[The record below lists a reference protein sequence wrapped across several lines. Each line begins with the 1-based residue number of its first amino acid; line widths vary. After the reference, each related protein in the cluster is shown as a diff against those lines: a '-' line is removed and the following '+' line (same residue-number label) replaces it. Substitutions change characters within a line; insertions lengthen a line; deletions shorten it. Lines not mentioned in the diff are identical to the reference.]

1 MGKLFK
7 NFLKNAQRTSC
18 QKSRRKNRI
27 KGQEACYKSSHKVYF
42 KPRFFRPTT
51 KSVKRSPKLLK
62 QIKSKV
68 QLQDSNDPLKVI
80 LWPVTSDKNQQKME
94 NENTLSFVVATWAN
108 KTQIANAFVKLHNA
122 KIRSVNT
129 LIRPDGK
136 KKAYITLAPSSDSL
150 KIASKIG

>member
-1 MGKLFK
+1 MP
-7 NFLKNAQRTSC
+7 
-18 QKSRRKNRI
+18 
-27 KGQEACYKSSHKVYF
+27 KGQVAKKVAEKTASKVKKPVRKASHKVYY
-42 KPRFFRPTT
+42 KPRFFRPHT
-51 KSVKRSPKLLK
+51 KTQKRAPKLLK

-68 QLQDSNDPLKVI
+68 VLEDSNDPLKVI
-80 LWPVTSDKNQQKME
+80 LWPITSDKNQQKME

-108 KTQIANAFVKLHNA
+108 KTQIANAFVKLHGV

-150 KIASKIG
+150 KIASKIGIL